1 DSDFFEIFAIEQIL
15 KGYEISNEEIED
27 GNVDQRGDGQID
39 GFYTFVN
46 SELLQEDTDISDIKR
61 DPRFE
66 VYIIQVKTSASY
78 QETTIERRTATIRN
92 IFNRSVDPGTL
103 GLYNSQLVDKVE
115 LFKRCCT
122 SLPAQ
127 HPKLAVSIYYVTRG
141 DTAN

>member
-1 DSDFFEIFAIEQIL
+1 MTQNEQAILDSILSSKKIEYSQEISNRDFFEIFAIEQIL

-78 QETTIERRTATIRN
+78 QETTIERMT
-92 IFNRSVDPGTL
+92 
-103 GLYNSQLVDKVE
+103 
-115 LFKRCCT
+115 
-122 SLPAQ
+122 
-127 HPKLAVSIYYVTRG
+127 
-141 DTAN
+141 